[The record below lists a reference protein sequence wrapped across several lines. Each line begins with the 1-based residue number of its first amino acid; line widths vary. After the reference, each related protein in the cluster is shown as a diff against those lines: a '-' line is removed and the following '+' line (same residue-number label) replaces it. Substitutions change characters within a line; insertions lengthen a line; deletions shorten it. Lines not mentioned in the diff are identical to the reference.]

1 ETCPVCG
8 DRVSGYHYGLLTCES
23 CKGFFKRTVQNDKR
37 YTCLEKQSC
46 PIDKTQRTRCP
57 ACRFH
62 KCLSVGMRL
71 EAVRADRTRGGRNK
85 LGPLYRRDRQIK
97 QQRRGL
103 DSSPAS
109 ISVYGIKL
117 EYTSQPHASAL
128 PTPSPPPCS
137 YEHSQSTGL
146 GFSPTLET
154 PLPGCLPE
162 LCDPYCQE
170 VKSEWRCSSQ
180 VGPPLPSTSLLPEM
194 MHCELEEAA
203 LRARVL
209 GHLQRELA
217 SRGKHDRL
225 NTLGIMSTGLG
236 FSPTLETPLPSCL
249 PELCDPYCQEVKSEW
264 RCNSQVRPPLSST
277 SLLPEMMHCELEE
290 AALRA
295 RVLGHL
301 QRELASRGKHDRL
314 NTLGIMCRMADQ
326 TLFTLVEWVR
336 GCVFFKHLTVED
348 QMKLLQNCWGE
359 LLVMDHL
366 YRQVALGREG
376 SVHLVTG
383 QQIEVS
389 TIVSQAGDTLTSLL
403 SRSQELV
410 SKLRTLQLDRQE
422 FVCLKYLVLFNPD
435 VKGLAGCS
443 VVERVQ
449 EQVNQSLMSYTA
461 QGHPQYPDK
470 FGQLLLKLP
479 EIRSIGLQV
488 EEYLYTKH
496 LQGDLPCN
504 NLLTEMLHAKHP

>member
-1 ETCPVCG
+1 MSLFSPDPSAQAALSSVDYAQDLLGSDVSGASLQVKTEDSWEDSFRETCPICG
-8 DRVSGYHYGLLTCES
+8 DKVSGYHYGLLTCES

-57 ACRFH
+57 SCRFH

-85 LGPLYRRDRQIK
+85 LGPLYRRDRQLK

-103 DSSPAS
+103 DSSPAG

-117 EYTSQPHASAL
+117 EYSFQPQGGTP
-128 PTPSPPPCS
+128 PTPSPSPCS
-137 YEHSQSTGL
+137 YEDSQSTGL
-146 GFSPTLET
+146 GFSSPLES

-170 VKSEWRCSSQ
+170 VKSEWLCS
-180 VGPPLPSTSLLPEM
+180 
-194 MHCELEEAA
+194 
-203 LRARVL
+203 
-209 GHLQRELA
+209 
-217 SRGKHDRL
+217 
-225 NTLGIMSTGLG
+225 
-236 FSPTLETPLPSCL
+236 
-249 PELCDPYCQEVKSEW
+249 
-264 RCNSQVRPPLSST
+264 SQVRPPLPSP
-277 SLLPEMMHCELEE
+277 SLLSEMMHCELEE

-314 NTLGIMCRMADQ
+314 NTLGIMCRVADQ
-326 TLFTLVEWVR
+326 TLFALVEWVR
-336 GCVFFKHLTVED
+336 GCVFFKQLTVED
-348 QMKLLQNCWGE
+348 QMKLMQNCWGE

-389 TIVSQAGDTLTSLL
+389 TIVSQAGDALTSLL

-435 VKGLAGCS
+435 VKGLAGYS
-443 VVERVQ
+443 AVERVQ
-449 EQVNQSLMSYTA
+449 EQVNRSLMSYTA
-461 QGHPQYPDK
+461 QEHPQHPDK

-479 EIRSIGLQV
+479 EIRSIGLQA
-488 EEYLYTKH
+488 EEYLYTRH

-504 NLLTEMLHAKHP
+504 NLLTEMLHAKQP